1 MENDKI
7 KELVKFLGQQAL
19 SNKPYSRS
27 IEETGEG
34 MDPKDYRKEK
44 YEDDRDIKPVLGAF
58 FLIPSSLDQDA
69 IYDFMVEEQRSK
81 IRDIKYFIVEN
92 EKSARKTIKKLKL
105 STPIQ
110 ELTITPHNKDTPNE
124 TLLSYLNPLAQGKNI
139 GLLSDAGVPCVA
151 DPGSKIVKLAH
162 KNGIKVVPLVGPSSI
177 ILSLM
182 ASGFNGQNFRFHG
195 YVPINYIEKKKKLEG
210 MQKDILG
217 NYETQIF
224 IETPYRNNQLLDNLI
239 AILNEKINLCVAINL
254 TTDEEEIISNNIGE
268 WKRNNLP
275 DLSKKLCIYLL
286 N

>member
-1 MENDKI
+1 MENDKN
-7 KELVKFLGQQAL
+7 L
-19 SNKPYSRS
+19 
-27 IEETGEG
+27 ET
-34 MDPKDYRKEK
+34 
-44 YEDDRDIKPVLGAF
+44 L

-81 IRDIKYFIVEN
+81 IRDLKYFIVEN

-105 STPIQ
+105 SSPIQ
-110 ELTITPHNKDTPNE
+110 ELIIVPHNKNTPIE
-124 TLLSYLNPLAQGKNI
+124 TLTSYIKPLLEGKNI

-151 DPGSKIVKLAH
+151 DPGSKIVTLAH
-162 KNGIKVVPLVGPSSI
+162 QNNIKVVPLVGPSSI

-195 YVPINYIEKKKKLEG
+195 YLPIDKNEKKKKLDS
-210 MQKDILG
+210 MQKDILK
-217 NYETQIF
+217 NDETQLF

-239 AILNEKINLCVAINL
+239 TMLDEKINLCVATNL
-254 TTDEEEIISNNIGE
+254 TTDEEIIVRKDIAAWRKS
-268 WKRNNLP
+268 NLP

>member
-1 MENDKI
+1 MENDK
-7 KELVKFLGQQAL
+7 KL
-19 SNKPYSRS
+19 
-27 IEETGEG
+27 ET
-34 MDPKDYRKEK
+34 
-44 YEDDRDIKPVLGAF
+44 L

-81 IRDIKYFIVEN
+81 IRDLKYFIVEN

-110 ELTITPHNKDTPNE
+110 ELIIVPHNKNTPIDTLTSYIKP
-124 TLLSYLNPLAQGKNI
+124 LLEGKNI

-151 DPGSKIVKLAH
+151 DPGSKIVTLAH
-162 KNGIKVVPLVGPSSI
+162 QNNIKVVPLVGPSSI

-195 YVPINYIEKKKKLEG
+195 YLPIDKNEKKKKLDS
-210 MQKDILG
+210 MQKDILQ
-217 NYETQIF
+217 NDETQLF

-239 AILNEKINLCVAINL
+239 TMLDEKINLCVGTNL
-254 TTDEEEIISNNIGE
+254 TTDEEIIVRKDIAAWRKS
-268 WKRNNLP
+268 NLP

>member
-1 MENDKI
+1 MENDK
-7 KELVKFLGQQAL
+7 KL
-19 SNKPYSRS
+19 
-27 IEETGEG
+27 ET
-34 MDPKDYRKEK
+34 
-44 YEDDRDIKPVLGAF
+44 L

-81 IRDIKYFIVEN
+81 IRDLKYFIVEN

-110 ELTITPHNKDTPNE
+110 ELIIVPHNKNTPIDTLTSYIKP
-124 TLLSYLNPLAQGKNI
+124 LLEGKNI

-151 DPGSKIVKLAH
+151 DPGSKIVTLAH
-162 KNGIKVVPLVGPSSI
+162 QNNIKVVPLVGPSSI

-195 YVPINYIEKKKKLEG
+195 YLPIDKNEKKKKLDS
-210 MQKDILG
+210 MQKDILQ
-217 NYETQIF
+217 NDETQLF

-239 AILNEKINLCVAINL
+239 TMLDEKINLCVATNL
-254 TTDEEEIISNNIGE
+254 TTDEEIIVRKDIAAWRKS
-268 WKRNNLP
+268 NLP

>member
-1 MENDKI
+1 MENDK
-7 KELVKFLGQQAL
+7 KL
-19 SNKPYSRS
+19 
-27 IEETGEG
+27 ET
-34 MDPKDYRKEK
+34 
-44 YEDDRDIKPVLGAF
+44 L

-81 IRDIKYFIVEN
+81 IRDLKYFIVEN

-105 STPIQ
+105 SSPIQ
-110 ELTITPHNKDTPNE
+110 ELIIVPHNKNTPIDTLTSYIKP
-124 TLLSYLNPLAQGKNI
+124 LLEGKNI

-151 DPGSKIVKLAH
+151 DPGSKIVTLAH
-162 KNGIKVVPLVGPSSI
+162 QNNIKVVPLVGPSSI

-195 YVPINYIEKKKKLEG
+195 YLPIDKNEKKKKLDS
-210 MQKDILG
+210 MQKDILQ
-217 NYETQIF
+217 NDETQLF

-239 AILNEKINLCVAINL
+239 TMLDEKINLCVATNL
-254 TTDEEEIISNNIGE
+254 TTDEEIIVRKDIAAWRKS
-268 WKRNNLP
+268 NLP

>member
-1 MENDKI
+1 MENDKN
-7 KELVKFLGQQAL
+7 LVTL
-19 SNKPYSRS
+19 
-27 IEETGEG
+27 
-34 MDPKDYRKEK
+34 
-44 YEDDRDIKPVLGAF
+44 

-81 IRDIKYFIVEN
+81 IRDLKYFIVEN

-110 ELTITPHNKDTPNE
+110 ELIIVPHNKNTPIDTLTSYIKP
-124 TLLSYLNPLAQGKNI
+124 LLEGKNI

-151 DPGSKIVKLAH
+151 DPGSKIVTLAH
-162 KNGIKVVPLVGPSSI
+162 QNNIKVVPLVGPSSI

-195 YVPINYIEKKKKLEG
+195 YLPIDKNEKKKKLDS
-210 MQKDILG
+210 MQKDILQ
-217 NYETQIF
+217 NDETQLF

-239 AILNEKINLCVAINL
+239 TMIDEKINLCLATNL
-254 TTDEEEIISNNIGE
+254 TTDEEIIVRKDISA
-268 WKRNNLP
+268 WRKSNLP

>member
-1 MENDKI
+1 MENDKN
-7 KELVKFLGQQAL
+7 L
-19 SNKPYSRS
+19 
-27 IEETGEG
+27 ET
-34 MDPKDYRKEK
+34 
-44 YEDDRDIKPVLGAF
+44 L

-81 IRDIKYFIVEN
+81 IRDLKYFIVEN

-110 ELTITPHNKDTPNE
+110 ELIIVPHNKNTPIDTLTSYIKP
-124 TLLSYLNPLAQGKNI
+124 LLEGKNI

-151 DPGSKIVKLAH
+151 DPGSKIVTLAH
-162 KNGIKVVPLVGPSSI
+162 QNNIKVVPLVGPSSI

-195 YVPINYIEKKKKLEG
+195 YLPIDKNEKKKKLDI
-210 MQKDILG
+210 MQKNILQ
-217 NYETQIF
+217 NDETQLF

-239 AILNEKINLCVAINL
+239 TMLDEKINLCVATNL
-254 TTDEEEIISNNIGE
+254 TTDEEIIVRKDIAAWRKS
-268 WKRNNLP
+268 NLP

>member
-1 MENDKI
+1 MENDK
-7 KELVKFLGQQAL
+7 KKLATL
-19 SNKPYSRS
+19 
-27 IEETGEG
+27 
-34 MDPKDYRKEK
+34 
-44 YEDDRDIKPVLGAF
+44 

-81 IRDIKYFIVEN
+81 IRDLKYFIVEN
-92 EKSARKTIKKLKL
+92 EKSARKTIKRLKL

-110 ELTITPHNKDTPNE
+110 ELTIIPHNKHTPIE
-124 TLLSYLNPLAQGKNI
+124 TLISYIKPSLEGENI
-139 GLLSDAGVPCVA
+139 GLLSDAGVPCIA

-182 ASGFNGQNFRFHG
+182 ASGFNGQNFRFNG
-195 YVPINYIEKKKKLEG
+195 YVPIDYIEKKKKLEG
-210 MQKDILG
+210 MQKDILE

-239 AILNEKINLCVAINL
+239 TILNEKINLCVAINL
-254 TTDEEEIISNNIGE
+254 TTDKEIIESKNIGE
-268 WKRNNLP
+268 WRKSSLP

>member
-1 MENDKI
+1 MENDKN
-7 KELVKFLGQQAL
+7 L
-19 SNKPYSRS
+19 
-27 IEETGEG
+27 ET
-34 MDPKDYRKEK
+34 
-44 YEDDRDIKPVLGAF
+44 L

-81 IRDIKYFIVEN
+81 IRDLKYFIVEN

-110 ELTITPHNKDTPNE
+110 ELIIIPHNKNTPIDTLTSYIKP
-124 TLLSYLNPLAQGKNI
+124 LLEGKNI

-151 DPGSKIVKLAH
+151 DPGSKIVTLAH
-162 KNGIKVVPLVGPSSI
+162 QNNIKVVPLVGPSSI

-195 YVPINYIEKKKKLEG
+195 YLPIDKNEKKKKLDS
-210 MQKDILG
+210 MQKDILQ
-217 NYETQIF
+217 NDETQLF

-239 AILNEKINLCVAINL
+239 TMIDEKINLCLATNL
-254 TTDEEEIISNNIGE
+254 TTDEEIIVRKDISA
-268 WKRNNLP
+268 WRKSNLP

>member
-1 MENDKI
+1 MENDK
-7 KELVKFLGQQAL
+7 KL
-19 SNKPYSRS
+19 
-27 IEETGEG
+27 ET
-34 MDPKDYRKEK
+34 
-44 YEDDRDIKPVLGAF
+44 L

-81 IRDIKYFIVEN
+81 IRDLKYFIVEN

-110 ELTITPHNKDTPNE
+110 ELIIVPHNKNTPIDTLTSYIKP
-124 TLLSYLNPLAQGKNI
+124 LLEGKNI

-151 DPGSKIVKLAH
+151 DPGSKIVTLAH
-162 KNGIKVVPLVGPSSI
+162 QNNIKVVPLVGPSSI

-195 YVPINYIEKKKKLEG
+195 YLPIDKNEKKKKLDS
-210 MQKDILG
+210 MQKNILQ
-217 NYETQIF
+217 NDETQLF

-239 AILNEKINLCVAINL
+239 TMLDEKINLCVATNL
-254 TTDEEEIISNNIGE
+254 TTDEEIIVRKDIAAWRKS
-268 WKRNNLP
+268 NLP

>member
-1 MENDKI
+1 MENDKN
-7 KELVKFLGQQAL
+7 LVTL
-19 SNKPYSRS
+19 
-27 IEETGEG
+27 
-34 MDPKDYRKEK
+34 
-44 YEDDRDIKPVLGAF
+44 

-81 IRDIKYFIVEN
+81 IRDLKYFIVEN

-110 ELTITPHNKDTPNE
+110 ELIIIPHNKNTPIDTLTSYIKP
-124 TLLSYLNPLAQGKNI
+124 LLEGKNI

-151 DPGSKIVKLAH
+151 DPGSKIVTLAH
-162 KNGIKVVPLVGPSSI
+162 QNNIKVVPLVGPSSI

-195 YVPINYIEKKKKLEG
+195 YLPIDKNEKKKKLDS
-210 MQKDILG
+210 MQKDILQ
-217 NYETQIF
+217 NDETQLF

-239 AILNEKINLCVAINL
+239 TMIDEKINLCLATNL
-254 TTDEEEIISNNIGE
+254 TTDEEIIVRKDISA
-268 WKRNNLP
+268 WRKSNLP